1 MSNIKVIEIKK
12 SVFDSNANLGNE
24 IRLENKMKKTLFV
37 NLMASPGAG
46 KTTMLT
52 SLVNSLKHDYKI
64 AIIEAD
70 CSSSV
75 DALKIHDATGVTSIQ
90 INNDGQCHMDSFM
103 TKKGLDLL
111 SNDHYD
117 LIILENIG
125 NLVCPAEFDTGAS
138 KNIMILSVPEG
149 DDKPLKYPL
158 MFTVT
163 DLVII
168 SKMDTLDYFEE
179 FSLERCIENVH
190 LINPLSEI
198 IPISAKTGMGMDS
211 LINYF
216 KEEIQKWRNE

>member
-1 MSNIKVIEIKK
+1 MSQVRVIEIKR
-12 SVFDSNANLGNE
+12 SVFDSNTNLGNE
-24 IRLENKMKKTLFV
+24 IRLENKRKKTLFV

-46 KTTMLT
+46 KTTLLT
-52 SLVNSLKHDYKI
+52 SLVNSLKKDYKI
-64 AIIEAD
+64 AIMEAD
-70 CSSSV
+70 CSSTV
-75 DALKIHDATGVTSIQ
+75 DALKIHEATGVTSIE
-90 INNDGQCHMDSFM
+90 INNDGQCHMDSSM

-111 SNDHYD
+111 SNEHFD

-168 SKMDTLDYFEE
+168 SKMDTLEYFDE
-179 FSLERCIENVH
+179 FDLDRCTRNVH
-190 LINPLSEI
+190 LRNPKSEI
-198 IPISAKTGMGMDS
+198 IPVSAKTGMGMDK
-211 LINYF
+211 LISYF
-216 KEEIQKWRNE
+216 KNEIENWRKD

>member
-12 SVFDSNANLGNE
+12 SVFGSNANQGNE
-24 IRLENKMKKTLFV
+24 IRLENKRKKTLFV

-52 SLVNSLKHDYKI
+52 SLVNSLKDEYKI

-75 DALKIHDATGVTSIQ
+75 DAIKISDNTGVTSIQ
-90 INNDGQCHMDSFM
+90 INNDGQCHTDSFM
-103 TKKGLDLL
+103 TKKALDLL
-111 SNDHYD
+111 ADQHYD

-168 SKMDTLDYFEE
+168 SKMDTIDYFEE
-179 FSLERCIENVH
+179 FNLNRCIDNIH
-190 LINPLSEI
+190 SRNPISKI

-216 KEEIQKWRNE
+216 KEEIHKWRNE